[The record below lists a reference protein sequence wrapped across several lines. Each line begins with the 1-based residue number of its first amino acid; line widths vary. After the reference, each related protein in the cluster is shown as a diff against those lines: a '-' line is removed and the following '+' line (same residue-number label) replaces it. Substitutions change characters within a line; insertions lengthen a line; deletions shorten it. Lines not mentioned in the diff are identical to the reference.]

1 MPTASRAPG
10 DGELRL
16 CRWDSGWCNSQLP
29 SASVT
34 REELRVPD
42 SPHEVGR
49 TGQRQGGTDKSL
61 DSQPQHRRQALQLAA
76 SYLGSCPGFLTQ
88 AIKNRRK

>member
-16 CRWDSGWCNSQLP
+16 CRWDSGWCNSQLL
-29 SASVT
+29 SASAT

-49 TGQRQGGTDKSL
+49 TGQRRGGQTNLWTLGPSTGAKLYSL
-61 DSQPQHRRQALQLAA
+61 LLHILVPVLA
-76 SYLGSCPGFLTQ
+76 S
-88 AIKNRRK
+88 